1 MNMIGLS
8 WMVISGSLLLVV
20 LAGVAAYWQ
29 VLRSREAVAALQVCQ
44 SQLE

>member
-20 LAGVAAYWQ
+20 LAGVAVYWQ
-29 VLRSREAVAALQVCQ
+29 VLRRSEAVKPCRA
-44 SQLE
+44 